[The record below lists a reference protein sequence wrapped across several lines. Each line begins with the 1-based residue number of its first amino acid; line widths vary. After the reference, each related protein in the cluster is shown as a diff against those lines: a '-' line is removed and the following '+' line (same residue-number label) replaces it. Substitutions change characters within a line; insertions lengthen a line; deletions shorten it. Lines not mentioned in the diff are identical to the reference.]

1 MNAFIHEVEHTKIYK
16 GRFSPEVRATFEQH
30 APYKDFPLNVLFGN
44 FTLFAPLIKKIML
57 GIPQARAMLS
67 TSVSFTTFFAGSK
80 EEPQIQAKEAEATLF
95 LRCIREEELY
105 HGLEEIKGIAAKHGV

>member
-1 MNAFIHEVEHTKIYK
+1 M
-16 GRFSPEVRATFEQH
+16 
-30 APYKDFPLNVLFGN
+30 DFPLNVLFGN

-67 TSVSFTTFFAGSK
+67 TSVSFTTIFAGSK
-80 EEPQIQAKEAEATLF
+80 DYPQIRAKEAEATLF

-105 HGLEEIKGIAAKHGV
+105 NGLDKAQYASIHGANEHI